1 MNFLFKER
9 GWGRLPPP
17 KIGSSTSILH
27 GQPEF
32 HFDFNPVN
40 GMNRGKV
47 DQWPIEG
54 FVGQKAEVDLKAL
67 ASLAKRPL
75 MAVETDWINLALAI
89 YSADRFASRRPSV
102 SLGEKYWRRSI
113 NLNVAVA
120 DPNRWNSQKQ
130 AILDALTF
138 LTDDIWSLQ
147 FTQRDIVLN
156 EEMQEQISETNAE
169 KPSWI
174 CLFSG
179 GLDSLAGL
187 KHLSHQVGGKGLL
200 VSGWTNQR
208 LKCGQEELIS
218 KLPEHRGS
226 SFEWLQVH
234 YGFPKILDS
243 SLMESSQRSRGWMH
257 VAVGLAAAAISNH
270 SVLNVC
276 ENGIGAI
283 NLPTEFSQTGSHTS
297 RAVHPVFLSRMAK
310 AASLVFGRTLKI
322 QQPALFETKGELL
335 GRTLHSDDAKA
346 INASFSCEIFP
357 NYNAKQSQCGV
368 CPSCLVRRAALG
380 SVALPDYGKRYAFD
394 AKSHILP
401 TKKALGMIK
410 MNRYAKRVGSCFA
423 DSAAP
428 DAVLWEYPEAG
439 SYFEEAAASL
449 DMPLDEF
456 LSKVQRMHYAFSLEW
471 KKFADGLPPI
481 KQVARLAA

>member
-1 MNFLFKER
+1 MSFLFNER
-9 GWGRLPPP
+9 GWGRSPSP
-17 KIGSSTSILH
+17 KSVSSAPIH
-27 GQPEF
+27 NGRPEF
-32 HFDFNPVN
+32 NFDYSPVK
-40 GMNRGKV
+40 GMNREKV
-47 DQWPIEG
+47 YQWPIEG
-54 FVGQKAEVDLKAL
+54 VFGQKAVVDLMAL
-67 ASLAKRPL
+67 ASWAKRSL

-102 SLGEKYWRRSI
+102 ASGEKYWRRSI
-113 NLNVAVA
+113 TLNVAVA
-120 DPNRWNSQKQ
+120 EPDRWNSLKH
-130 AILDALTF
+130 AILDALVF
-138 LTDDIWSLQ
+138 LTDDDWVLN
-147 FTQRDIVLN
+147 FTQREIDLD
-156 EEMQEQISETNAE
+156 EEMQMFFPDTNRDQL
-169 KPSWI
+169 SWV

-200 VSGWTNQR
+200 VSGWTNER
-208 LKCGQEELIS
+208 LRSGQEELIS
-218 KLPEHRGS
+218 KLPEHRVS
-226 SFEWLQVH
+226 TFEWLQVH
-234 YGFPKILDS
+234 YGFPRILDS
-243 SLMESSQRSRGWMH
+243 TFVESSQRSRGWMH
-257 VAVGLAAAAISNH
+257 VALGLAAVAVSNH
-270 SVLNVC
+270 DVLDVC

-297 RAVHPVFLSRMAK
+297 RAVHPVFLSRIAR

-322 QQPALFETKGELL
+322 RQPALFETKGELL
-335 GRTLHSDDAKA
+335 RRTLHSGDADA

-380 SVALPDYGKRYAFD
+380 SVGLPDSGKRYSLD

-401 TKKALGMIK
+401 TKRALGMIK
-410 MNRYAKRVGSCFA
+410 MNRYAKRVESCFA

-449 DMPLDEF
+449 NMSFDEF
-456 LSKVQRMHYAFSLEW
+456 LSKVRRMHHAFSLEW
-471 KKFADGLPPI
+471 KGFADGLQPI
-481 KQVARLAA
+481 KHAARLAA